1 MYHTSSIKAIKNS
14 FIIYT
19 KEENLRVGIIFL
31 VFFFANS
38 FLFCSFAHEFGR
50 CKKTIGSNMFNRTFT
65 NVFF

>member
-1 MYHTSSIKAIKNS
+1 MYHTSSIKAIENS

-31 VFFFANS
+31 VFFFDNS
-38 FLFCSFAHEFGR
+38 FIFCSFAYEFGR
-50 CKKTIGSNMFNRTFT
+50 CKKTIGSIMFNRTFT